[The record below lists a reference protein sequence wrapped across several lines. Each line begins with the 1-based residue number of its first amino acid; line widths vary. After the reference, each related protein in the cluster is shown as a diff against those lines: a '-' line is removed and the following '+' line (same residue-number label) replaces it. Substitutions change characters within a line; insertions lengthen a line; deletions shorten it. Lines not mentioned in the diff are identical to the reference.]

1 MNPLIGITCSH
12 DWTEPQRFFVN
23 TAYVRAVAA
32 AGGIPILVPYQEEAG
47 LEHILSRI
55 DGLLV
60 TGGVDLDA
68 KYFDQALHPKSGIID
83 PWRDQLDL
91 FMIRGALARQLP
103 ILAICRGCQVLNVAC
118 GGSLIQDIESHYQNP
133 LKHRQEAPRWYP
145 THPVAVAPGSLLADI
160 YGTASLWVNSFHHQ
174 ALDRIAPGFQVTA
187 SAADGVVEAIES
199 TDGRFVLGVQWHPE
213 LMIDHDPGVGS
224 LFAHFTAAARER

>member
-23 TAYVRAVAA
+23 TAYVQAVAA

-55 DGLLV
+55 DVLLV
-60 TGGVDLDA
+60 TGGVDLVA
-68 KYFDQALHPKSGIID
+68 NYFDQALHPKSGIID

-103 ILAICRGCQVLNVAC
+103 ILAICRGCQVLRCDLRRQPDPGYREPLPKSAQAPAGSAQVVSHPSCRCRPRQLA
-118 GGSLIQDIESHYQNP
+118 GGYLRDCLSLGQFIPPS
-133 LKHRQEAPRWYP
+133 
-145 THPVAVAPGSLLADI
+145 
-160 YGTASLWVNSFHHQ
+160 
-174 ALDRIAPGFQVTA
+174 
-187 SAADGVVEAIES
+187 
-199 TDGRFVLGVQWHPE
+199 
-213 LMIDHDPGVGS
+213 GVGS
-224 LFAHFTAAARER
+224 DRSRIPGYSVSS